1 MLVFIR
7 FMFRWSWRLL
17 LAAVLFFNYR
27 LYWPSPLAQNTNQ
40 VPAALRQQL
49 NANAKVLTSDTPRQM
64 QRLFPEGFYF
74 CHVLHGL
81 TWVEAAQRDP
91 SLTEEAIENAKLAY
105 ESLDSQE
112 CRDTFPSDLPP
123 DHGAFYSAWKVHLLA
138 GIVMLQMQEGSSKK
152 ESVTEPETDLA
163 ELQRLCDDWQR
174 LFQEVP
180 SPFFESY
187 HGAIWPCDTLPA
199 IHAMKTC
206 DRITNQ
212 NKYQVTIDQW
222 LKDVKQTLDSETG
235 LIPHSNLA
243 DGKQTGQGRATS
255 QMIILRM
262 MPDIDETFARQQYE
276 LFLDRFL
283 TTFGGIPCLYEYAD
297 GQGSSAGD
305 IDTGPLIS
313 GRSISATVFMIG
325 VAQLYDDQPVADAI
339 AVAGEAVGFPW
350 TWADEKRYVG
360 GVLPIGD
367 IMVTY
372 SQNAKRWSDGQGHY
386 PQERSSIAS
395 GWRWK
400 VHLYS
405 SPLFLMAIGLWIR
418 RRKNHNKTTTEHDTS
433 LR

>member
-1 MLVFIR
+1 MLAF
-7 FMFRWSWRLL
+7 FQFAFRWSWRLL
-17 LAAVLFFNYR
+17 LAAVLFFNCR
-27 LYWPSPLAQNTNQ
+27 LYWHSPLAQNTNQ
-40 VPAALRQQL
+40 VPGSLRQQL
-49 NANAKVLTSDTPRQM
+49 NANAKVLTSNAPRRM
-64 QRLFPEGFYF
+64 QLIFPEGFYF

-81 TWVEAAQRDP
+81 TWIEAAQRDY
-91 SLTEEAIENAKLAY
+91 SLTDEAIENAKLAY
-105 ESLDSQE
+105 ENLDSE
-112 CRDTFPSDLPP
+112 EGRDAFPSDLPP

-138 GIVMLQMQEGSSKK
+138 GIVMLQLQEGQEASSK
-152 ESVTEPETDLA
+152 ERALAETDLR

-174 LFQEVP
+174 LFQEGP

-187 HGAIWPCDTLPA
+187 HGSIWPCDTLPA

-206 DRITNQ
+206 DQITNQ
-212 NKYQVTIDQW
+212 DKYQVTIDQW
-222 LKDVKQTLDSETG
+222 LNAVKQTLDSETG

-262 MPDIDETFARQQYE
+262 LPDIDEAFAREQYE
-276 LFLDRFL
+276 LFRDRFL

-297 GQGSSAGD
+297 GQGSSMGD
-305 IDTGPLIS
+305 IDTGPLIF

-325 VAQLYDDQPVADAI
+325 VAQLYDDQPIADAI
-339 AVAGEAVGFPW
+339 AVAGEAVGLPW

-367 IMVTY
+367 IMVAY
-372 SQNAKRWSDGQGHY
+372 SQNAKRWSDGQGHC
-386 PQERSSIAS
+386 PQERSLIAN

-405 SPLFLMAIGLWIR
+405 SPLFLLAIGLWWR
-418 RRKNHNKTTTEHDTS
+418 RRKRNRRRLDA
-433 LR
+433 

>member
-17 LAAVLFFNYR
+17 LAAVLFFNCR
-27 LYWPSPLAQNTNQ
+27 LHWPSPLAQNTNQ

-276 LFLDRFL
+276 LFRDRFL

-305 IDTGPLIS
+305 IDTGPLIF

-339 AVAGEAVGFPW
+339 AVAGEAVGLPW

-372 SQNAKRWSDGQGHY
+372 SQNAKRWSDGQGHS

-405 SPLFLMAIGLWIR
+405 SPLFLVAIGLWIR